1 VQPAFKSSIRSNGQ
15 SIAVEVPASSGGVLK
30 PGTELSGFLHGND
43 ALVLVRAASDGH
55 GYIAG
60 TIGALSIAEILGHIV
75 GGMKTG
81 KLTVTAGT
89 VRKTVHFRE
98 GQIVFAAS
106 TQPHERLGKLM
117 VRLKMISADELKSAL
132 AQVKPGKKIGQV
144 LTGSGRVQPS
154 DLYSAMTFL
163 VREIS
168 ISLFEL
174 TDGAFFFLDG
184 PLQSEDILKLPERT
198 RTILLEGMKRAEDV
212 QRLRRRVAG
221 NLKVGQGPGRPQPGT
236 EHLVLSAG
244 TGKDLAALRP
254 SFEGGEYAFLCAV
267 DELLRTG
274 ALVAIPEKV
283 DPPTA
288 VAGEARSPVEMYA
301 ALIKAICD
309 ALKSSGKDLMDL
321 QSFFS
326 DPLPGMEES
335 FAGVTLSDQGDLDF
349 DRVIANTGG
358 PVSAVSRARA
368 YEALD
373 GFVWYAL
380 FSAKN
385 AIAPEMAEALSN
397 ELRRIQSEVS

>member
-1 VQPAFKSSIRSNGQ
+1 VQPAFKSAIRSAGQ
-15 SIAVEVPASSGGVLK
+15 GFSVEVPASSGGVLK

-43 ALVLVRAASDGH
+43 ALVLVRGASDGQ
-55 GYIAG
+55 GYVAG
-60 TIGALSIAEILGHIV
+60 TIGAFSIAEILSHLV

-81 KLTVTAGT
+81 KLTVTAGA
-89 VRKTVHFRE
+89 VRKTVHFRD

-106 TQPHERLGKLM
+106 TQSHERLGRLM

-144 LTGSGRVQPS
+144 LTGSGRIQPS

-163 VREIS
+163 VREIA

-174 TDGAFFFLDG
+174 TEGAFFFLDG
-184 PLQSEDILKLPERT
+184 PLQSEDVLKLPERT
-198 RTILLEGMKRAEDV
+198 RTILLEGMKRAEEV
-212 QRLRRRVAG
+212 ERLRRRVAS

-236 EHLVLSAG
+236 EHLVLSVG

-254 SFEGGEYAFLCAV
+254 SFDGGDYAFLCAV

-274 ALVAIPEKV
+274 ALVAMPEKA
-283 DPPTA
+283 DPPSA
-288 VAGEARSPVEMYA
+288 VSEARSPIDLYA
-301 ALIKAICD
+301 SLIKTICN
-309 ALKSSGKDLMDL
+309 ALKASGKDLMDL

-335 FAGVTLSDQGDLDF
+335 FAGVTLSDEGDLDF
-349 DRVIANTGG
+349 NRVLANTGG

-380 FSAKN
+380 FSARN
-385 AIAPEMAEALSN
+385 AMTPQMADALSS
-397 ELRRIQSEVS
+397 ELRRIQSEVT